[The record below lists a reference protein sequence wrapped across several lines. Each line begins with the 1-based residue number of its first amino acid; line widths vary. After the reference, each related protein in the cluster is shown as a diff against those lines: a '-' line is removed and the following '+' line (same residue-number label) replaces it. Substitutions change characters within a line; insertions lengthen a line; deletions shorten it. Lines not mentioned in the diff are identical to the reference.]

1 MDDVKEKTT
10 EEVAQT
16 GENVDSPIITDEAAS
31 KSDNPERHWY
41 VIHTYSGYEKKVS
54 STLERKVKSLGLE
67 DQIFKIVIPLE
78 NDEERDENG
87 QMHMVT
93 RKMFP
98 GYVMLDMIV
107 NDRTWYAVR
116 NTPGVTGFVGPDN
129 KSPVPL
135 ANREAKSILRSMG
148 FDIEGSESAPE
159 ARPECKYQLQ
169 QVVRIKNGP
178 FAGMSGPIS
187 EIDTKSGKLKVELNM
202 FGRTTPT
209 DIDYTM
215 VEEIE

>member
-1 MDDVKEKTT
+1 MDDVQKEVREEMAEAVDMTAPAEAAVEAPAE
-10 EEVAQT
+10 EEV
-16 GENVDSPIITDEAAS
+16 
-31 KSDNPERHWY
+31 KRHWY

-67 DQIFKIVIPLE
+67 DQIFNIVIPLE
-78 NDEERDENG
+78 TEEELDDNG
-87 QMHMVT
+87 QRHMVT

-107 NDRTWYAVR
+107 NDRTWYVVR

-135 ANREAKSILRSMG
+135 ADTEAKRILRSMG
-148 FDIEGSESAPE
+148 LGTDEDEAAPE

-169 QVVRIKNGP
+169 QVVRIKSGP
-178 FAGMSGPIS
+178 FTGMTGTIS
-187 EIDTKSGKLKVELNM
+187 EIDLKSGKLKVELSM

-209 DIDYTM
+209 DIDYTL